1 MSTPS
6 PTSQR
11 PLSANSVRRILDSL
25 EDLTQGNA
33 KMARAICDLLDDDG
47 KTTIDAV
54 LATITSDDPREYL
67 RKFKTRFNQDAGGAL
82 TVVFD
87 GRRGPELYFT
97 GSDPI
102 TEDIAEYS
110 EQQTRRFSTNKQT
123 IDAYAVEEK
132 DPRST
137 IRYEQPDNLYI
148 YISLDPRDGEL
159 AITCADLLERTIK
172 AGLRDRYRA
181 VFFRT
186 DSVPVGEI
194 TDQHLDERIDE
205 SDLVIVLISNRYLNE
220 ETEAGRVSAAHPRPI
235 IVTLENIVPSASV
248 EPLNRL
254 DIVSGSSFDKAQA
267 AGHEAEQDFADH
279 ILDVINSRLTRAQ
292 EPSPRAREHL
302 SVEAIEAL
310 LRCGDRAP
318 DTKVVPTRA
327 VVGVFEELRR
337 DDAPLNVN
345 RAADTPHAVERLASW
360 ARGLEGEHSSL
371 CALLGNLGTGKTTS
385 TVLLTR
391 RLLEL
396 RKAGE
401 QAPLPIYFDL
411 RDLSPTTLKDFGLRT
426 LLTQLLTNSSLSTIT
441 VDDVLA
447 TVQDEHTLVIF
458 DGLDEVLVHL
468 TPGDGQRLTR
478 SLLEV
483 LDLDDRGSQEENPRT
498 RLLLSCRTQY
508 FRTVEEEF
516 SFFDG
521 QGRENKRGKDYLVL
535 TLLPFNEDQIR
546 EYLRRNVP
554 EADTDRL
561 METIRS
567 VHNLRELASQPVL
580 LNMIREVLLTIDED
594 LSVGHRVRSVDL
606 YERFVNKW
614 LRRDD
619 GKHSLIP
626 EHKIQLMTHLAW
638 QVWRSGS
645 RTWSARW
652 METWMLQFLH
662 THPDMELHYSGRMPD
677 QWKQDFR
684 TATFLARRGDDF
696 SFAHSSLLEY
706 FLAKRLADSLEAESE
721 DEARAAWDI
730 TRPSDEA
737 FAFFAE
743 LIDRLPSPTQ
753 RQALAS
759 LERVGTHASA
769 SARANVFAYTR
780 RALDKGAP
788 HPRTD
793 ALNLADTDLR
803 GWTIGSEKTPLNL
816 TGVSLRGARLDD
828 ARIRRA
834 RLDGI
839 DATAASMRRTLFE
852 HCTLTQANLEEA
864 DLAGTVFRHC
874 DLDGASLDKA
884 TRYRTQ
890 LLHTKGYRRE
900 LPDILTAPLTE
911 DTPLR
916 VLPEAQILG
925 GHSGYVTAVAW
936 SPDGH
941 HILTASND
949 GTARIWDATTG
960 DNTLTLTHTNSLS
973 VVAWS
978 PDGHHILTGSE
989 DGTVRIWDATTG
1001 DNTLTLTRTGPVS
1014 AVALSPDG
1022 HHILTASRDRIARIW
1037 DATTGDNTLTLTHK
1051 ASVTAVAW
1059 SPDARHILTG
1069 SDDGTARIWDTTTG
1083 DNTLTLTRAHKERI
1097 TAVAWSPDSHHILTA
1112 SNDGTARIWDTTT
1125 GDNTL
1130 TLTHTDPVSAV
1141 ALSPDG
1147 HHILTASRDR
1157 IARIW
1162 DATTG
1167 DNTLTLT
1174 HKASVTAVAWSPD
1187 GHHILTAS
1195 NDGTARIWDVTTG
1208 DNTLTLT
1215 LTHTDPVIAVAW
1227 SPDGHHILTGSV
1239 DRTACIWDATTG
1251 DNTLTLTLTHT
1262 DPVIAVAWSP
1272 DGHHILTGSVDRT
1285 ACIWDATTGDNTLT
1299 LTDTH
1304 ATSVTAVAWS
1314 PDGHH
1319 ILTASRDR
1327 IARIWDATTGDNT
1340 LTLTHKA
1347 SVTAVAWSPDGHHIL
1362 TASNDGTAR
1371 IWDATTGDNTL
1382 TLTLTH
1388 TSWVTAMAWSPNGH
1402 HILTASN
1409 DGTARIWDAT
1419 TGDNTLTLTHTSW
1432 VRAVAWSPDGHHIL
1446 TASRDR
1452 IARIWDATTGDN
1464 TLTLT
1469 HTSWVRAVAW
1479 SPDGHHILTA
1489 SEDRTARI
1497 WDATKGEQVRFFIAF
1512 LPEGECAVLTPD
1524 QTRVIGASPYAWRWL
1539 GRYAKHP
1546 GGVLE
1551 RIPVEIDGPLPPL
1564 GPGAMIE

>member
-1 MSTPS
+1 MADQVSSKLAELGWVIVKFVLKASGSVLLVLVDIGETVWKACKLVRS
-6 PTSQR
+6 LRKNSGSDVNNDVAKQINKVLTSKIRSMYERPTVNKE
-11 PLSANSVRRILDSL
+11 LL
-25 EDLTQGNA
+25 EVAATEVKL
-33 KMARAICDLLDDDG
+33 LLD
-47 KTTIDAV
+47 
-54 LATITSDDPREYL
+54 
-67 RKFKTRFNQDAGGAL
+67 Q
-82 TVVFD
+82 
-87 GRRGPELYFT
+87 
-97 GSDPI
+97 
-102 TEDIAEYS
+102 IA
-110 EQQTRRFSTNKQT
+110 
-123 IDAYAVEEK
+123 D
-132 DPRST
+132 
-137 IRYEQPDNLYI
+137 
-148 YISLDPRDGEL
+148 DGEL
-159 AITCADLLERTIK
+159 LVLAVNNPDSFSDS
-172 AGLRDRYRA
+172 LRKLAYAR
-181 VFFRT
+181 
-186 DSVPVGEI
+186 
-194 TDQHLDERIDE
+194 
-205 SDLVIVLISNRYLNE
+205 
-220 ETEAGRVSAAHPRPI
+220 
-235 IVTLENIVPSASV
+235 
-248 EPLNRL
+248 RL
-254 DIVSGSSFDKAQA
+254 DIEQ
-267 AGHEAEQDFADH
+267 EAEPYFNELVDVVEKQYVKVAPRSSEFGKAALKNLVASKEQVLTITNQNYELSEDTNKEVKNSNAK
-279 ILDVINSRLTRAQ
+279 LDDVKKDVNDIRDKVVAEIKLLSSAKGSVISEEVAEALSKRSKRLTFN
-292 EPSPRAREHL
+292 P
-302 SVEAIEAL
+302 AIQLVDAH
-310 LRCGDRAP
+310 
-318 DTKVVPTRA
+318 A
-327 VVGVFEELRR
+327 VVGVFEEPRKG
-337 DDAPLNVN
+337 DAPSNVN
-345 RAADTPHAVERLASW
+345 RAADTPHAVERLVSW
-360 ARGLEGEHSSL
+360 ACGSDDEHSPM
-371 CALLGNLGTGKTTS
+371 CALLGDLGTGKTTT
-385 TVLLTR
+385 TVLATQ

-401 QAPLPIYFDL
+401 QVPLPIYFDL
-411 RDLSPTTLKDFGLRT
+411 RDLSLTALKDFGMRT
-426 LLTQLLTNSSLSTIT
+426 LLTQLLAKASLSNVT
-441 VDDVLA
+441 VDNIL
-447 TVQDEHTLVIF
+447 TTIQDEHTLVIF
-458 DGLDEVLVHL
+458 DGLDEILVHL

-498 RLLLSCRTQY
+498 RMLLSCRTQY

-554 EADTDRL
+554 EADINQL
-561 METIRS
+561 METICS

-580 LNMIREVLLTIDED
+580 LDMIRQVLLTIDED
-594 LSVGHRVRSVDL
+594 LSAGHEVRSVDL

-626 EHKIQLMTHLAW
+626 DHKIQLMTHLAW

-662 THPDMELHYSGRMPD
+662 THPDMELHYQGRMPD

-684 TATFLARRGDDF
+684 TATFLTRRGDDF

-706 FLAKRLADSLEAESE
+706 FLAVRLADSLEAESE
-721 DEARAAWDI
+721 DEALAAWDI

-743 LIDRLPSPTQ
+743 LIDRFSATAQQQ
-753 RQALAS
+753 RLAR
-759 LERVGTHASA
+759 LTRVGRHANPN
-769 SARANVFAYTR
+769 ARANVFAYTL

-788 HPRTD
+788 HPRPD

-816 TGVSLRGARLDD
+816 TGVSLRGACLDD

-839 DATAASMRRTLFE
+839 DATAASMRRTLLE
-852 HCTLTQANLEEA
+852 HCTLSDANLEEA

-989 DGTVRIWDATTG
+989 DGTVRIWDA
-1001 DNTLTLTRTGPVS
+1001 
-1014 AVALSPDG
+1014 A
-1022 HHILTASRDRIARIW
+1022 
-1037 DATTGDNTLTLTHK
+1037 TGDNTLTLTHK

-1059 SPDARHILTG
+1059 SPDARHILTVSRDRTVRIWDATTGDNTLTLTHTDPVTAVAWSPNGHHILTG

-1083 DNTLTLTRAHKERI
+1083 DNTLTLT
-1097 TAVAWSPDSHHILTA
+1097 
-1112 SNDGTARIWDTTT
+1112 
-1125 GDNTL
+1125 
-1130 TLTHTDPVSAV
+1130 LTHTD
-1141 ALSPDG
+1141 
-1147 HHILTASRDR
+1147 
-1157 IARIW
+1157 
-1162 DATTG
+1162 
-1167 DNTLTLT
+1167 
-1174 HKASVTAVAWSPD
+1174 
-1187 GHHILTAS
+1187 
-1195 NDGTARIWDVTTG
+1195 
-1208 DNTLTLT
+1208 
-1215 LTHTDPVIAVAW
+1215 
-1227 SPDGHHILTGSV
+1227 
-1239 DRTACIWDATTG
+1239 
-1251 DNTLTLTLTHT
+1251 
-1262 DPVIAVAWSP
+1262 
-1272 DGHHILTGSVDRT
+1272 
-1285 ACIWDATTGDNTLT
+1285 
-1299 LTDTH
+1299 
-1304 ATSVTAVAWS
+1304 
-1314 PDGHH
+1314 
-1319 ILTASRDR
+1319 
-1327 IARIWDATTGDNT
+1327 
-1340 LTLTHKA
+1340 
-1347 SVTAVAWSPDGHHIL
+1347 
-1362 TASNDGTAR
+1362 
-1371 IWDATTGDNTL
+1371 
-1382 TLTLTH
+1382 
-1388 TSWVTAMAWSPNGH
+1388 
-1402 HILTASN
+1402 
-1409 DGTARIWDAT
+1409 
-1419 TGDNTLTLTHTSW
+1419 W

-1564 GPGAMIE
+1564 GPGATIE

>member
-1 MSTPS
+1 MADQVSSKLAELGWVIVKFVLKASGSVLLVLVDIGETVWKACKLVRS
-6 PTSQR
+6 LRKNSGSDVNNDVAKQINKVLTSKIRSMYERPTVNKE
-11 PLSANSVRRILDSL
+11 LL
-25 EDLTQGNA
+25 EVAATEVKL
-33 KMARAICDLLDDDG
+33 LLD
-47 KTTIDAV
+47 
-54 LATITSDDPREYL
+54 
-67 RKFKTRFNQDAGGAL
+67 Q
-82 TVVFD
+82 
-87 GRRGPELYFT
+87 
-97 GSDPI
+97 
-102 TEDIAEYS
+102 IA
-110 EQQTRRFSTNKQT
+110 
-123 IDAYAVEEK
+123 D
-132 DPRST
+132 
-137 IRYEQPDNLYI
+137 
-148 YISLDPRDGEL
+148 DGEL
-159 AITCADLLERTIK
+159 LVLAVNNPDSFSDS
-172 AGLRDRYRA
+172 LRKLAYAR
-181 VFFRT
+181 
-186 DSVPVGEI
+186 
-194 TDQHLDERIDE
+194 
-205 SDLVIVLISNRYLNE
+205 
-220 ETEAGRVSAAHPRPI
+220 
-235 IVTLENIVPSASV
+235 
-248 EPLNRL
+248 RL
-254 DIVSGSSFDKAQA
+254 DIEQ
-267 AGHEAEQDFADH
+267 EAEPYFNELVDVVEKQYVKVAPRSSEFGKAALKNLVASKEQVLTITNQNYELSEDTNKEVKNSNAK
-279 ILDVINSRLTRAQ
+279 LDDVKKDVNDIRDKVVAEIKLLSSAKGSVISEEVAEALSKRSKRLTFN
-292 EPSPRAREHL
+292 P
-302 SVEAIEAL
+302 AIQLVDAH
-310 LRCGDRAP
+310 
-318 DTKVVPTRA
+318 A
-327 VVGVFEELRR
+327 VVGVFEEPRKG
-337 DDAPLNVN
+337 DAPSNVN
-345 RAADTPHAVERLASW
+345 RAADTPHAVERLVSW
-360 ARGLEGEHSSL
+360 ACGSDDEHSPM
-371 CALLGNLGTGKTTS
+371 CALLGDLGTGKTTT
-385 TVLLTR
+385 TVLATQ

-401 QAPLPIYFDL
+401 QVPLPIYFDL
-411 RDLSPTTLKDFGLRT
+411 RDLSLTALKDFGMRT
-426 LLTQLLTNSSLSTIT
+426 LLTQLLAKASLSNVT
-441 VDDVLA
+441 VDNIL
-447 TVQDEHTLVIF
+447 TTIQDEHTLVIF
-458 DGLDEVLVHL
+458 DGLDEILVHL

-498 RLLLSCRTQY
+498 RMLLSCRTQY

-554 EADTDRL
+554 EADINQL
-561 METIRS
+561 METICS

-580 LNMIREVLLTIDED
+580 LDMIRQVLLTIDED
-594 LSVGHRVRSVDL
+594 LSAGHEVRSVDL

-626 EHKIQLMTHLAW
+626 DHKIQLMTHLAW

-662 THPDMELHYSGRMPD
+662 THPDMELHYQGRMPD

-684 TATFLARRGDDF
+684 TATFLTRRGDDF

-706 FLAKRLADSLEAESE
+706 FLAVRLADSLEAESE
-721 DEARAAWDI
+721 DEALAAWDI

-743 LIDRLPSPTQ
+743 LIDRFSATAQQQ
-753 RQALAS
+753 RLAR
-759 LERVGTHASA
+759 LTRVGRHANPN
-769 SARANVFAYTR
+769 ARANVFAYTL

-788 HPRTD
+788 HPRPD

-816 TGVSLRGARLDD
+816 TGVSLRGACLDD

-839 DATAASMRRTLFE
+839 DATAASMRRTLLE
-852 HCTLTQANLEEA
+852 HCTLSDANLEEA

-989 DGTVRIWDATTG
+989 DGTVRIWDA
-1001 DNTLTLTRTGPVS
+1001 
-1014 AVALSPDG
+1014 A
-1022 HHILTASRDRIARIW
+1022 
-1037 DATTGDNTLTLTHK
+1037 TGDNTLTLTHK

-1059 SPDARHILTG
+1059 SPDARHILT
-1069 SDDGTARIWDTTTG
+1069 
-1083 DNTLTLTRAHKERI
+1083 
-1097 TAVAWSPDSHHILTA
+1097 V
-1112 SNDGTARIWDTTT
+1112 
-1125 GDNTL
+1125 
-1130 TLTHTDPVSAV
+1130 
-1141 ALSPDG
+1141 
-1147 HHILTASRDR
+1147 SRDR
-1157 IARIW
+1157 I
-1162 DATTG
+1162 
-1167 DNTLTLT
+1167 
-1174 HKASVTAVAWSPD
+1174 
-1187 GHHILTAS
+1187 
-1195 NDGTARIWDVTTG
+1195 ARIWDVTTG

-1215 LTHTDPVIAVAW
+1215 LTHTD
-1227 SPDGHHILTGSV
+1227 
-1239 DRTACIWDATTG
+1239 
-1251 DNTLTLTLTHT
+1251 
-1262 DPVIAVAWSP
+1262 
-1272 DGHHILTGSVDRT
+1272 
-1285 ACIWDATTGDNTLT
+1285 
-1299 LTDTH
+1299 
-1304 ATSVTAVAWS
+1304 
-1314 PDGHH
+1314 
-1319 ILTASRDR
+1319 
-1327 IARIWDATTGDNT
+1327 
-1340 LTLTHKA
+1340 
-1347 SVTAVAWSPDGHHIL
+1347 
-1362 TASNDGTAR
+1362 
-1371 IWDATTGDNTL
+1371 
-1382 TLTLTH
+1382 
-1388 TSWVTAMAWSPNGH
+1388 
-1402 HILTASN
+1402 
-1409 DGTARIWDAT
+1409 
-1419 TGDNTLTLTHTSW
+1419 W
-1432 VRAVAWSPDGHHIL
+1432 VRAVAWSPNGHHIL

-1564 GPGAMIE
+1564 GPGATIE

>member
-1 MSTPS
+1 MSTSS
-6 PTSQR
+6 PTPQR
-11 PLSANSVRRILDSL
+11 PLSASAVRRILDSL

-54 LATITSDDPREYL
+54 LATITSGNKGEYL

-87 GRRGPELYFT
+87 RRRGSEFYFT

-110 EQQTRRFSTNKQT
+110 EQQTRRHDTDEQT
-123 IDAYAVEEK
+123 IVAYAVEEK
-132 DPRST
+132 DTRSA
-137 IRYEQPDNLYI
+137 IRSERPDDLRI
-148 YISLDPRDGEL
+148 YISLDPGDGEL

-194 TDQHLDERIDE
+194 TDQHLDERMDE

-248 EPLNRL
+248 EPLNRR

-267 AGHEAEQDFADH
+267 AGHEAEQDFADR

-292 EPSPRAREHL
+292 EPSPRTYELRSDEMAK
-302 SVEAIEAL
+302 AL
-310 LRCGDRAP
+310 WKHGNRAP
-318 DTKVVPTRA
+318 DTKKVVPTRA

-345 RAADTPHAVERLASW
+345 RVADTPHAVERLASW

-401 QAPLPIYFDL
+401 QVPLPIYFDL

-441 VDDVLA
+441 VDNVLA

-498 RLLLSCRTQY
+498 RLLLSCRTQF
-508 FRTVEEEF
+508 FRSVEEEF

-535 TLLPFNEDQIR
+535 TLLPFNEEQIR
-546 EYLRRNVP
+546 EYLHRNVP
-554 EADTDRL
+554 GADINQL
-561 METIRS
+561 METICS

-580 LNMIREVLLTIDED
+580 LDMIRQVLLTIDED
-594 LSVGHRVRSVDL
+594 LSAGHEVRSVDL

-626 EHKIQLMTHLAW
+626 EHKIELMTHLAW

-652 METWMLQFLH
+652 MEKWMLQFLH
-662 THPDMELHYSGRMPD
+662 THPDMELHYAGRMPD

-684 TATFLARRGDDF
+684 TATFLTRRGDEF

-706 FLAKRLADSLEAESE
+706 FLAVRLADSLAAESE
-721 DEARAAWDI
+721 DEALAAWDI
-730 TRPSDEA
+730 TRPSDEC

-743 LIDRLPSPTQ
+743 LIDGLSAPTQ
-753 RQALAS
+753 RQALAR
-759 LERVGTHASA
+759 LEHVGTHASA
-769 SARANVFAYTR
+769 SARANVFAYTL
-780 RALDKGAP
+780 RALEKEAP
-788 HPRTD
+788 HPRPD
-793 ALNLADTDLR
+793 ALNLANTDLR
-803 GWTIGSEKTPLNL
+803 SWTIGYKTTTLDL
-816 TGVSLRGARLDD
+816 AGVSLRSACLDD
-828 ARIRRA
+828 ARIRHA

-839 DATAASMRRTLFE
+839 DATGASMRRTLFE
-852 HCTLTQANLEEA
+852 HCPLSHANLEEA

-874 DLDGASLDKA
+874 NLEGTSLDNAK
-884 TRYRTQ
+884 RYRTQ
-890 LLHTKGYRRE
+890 LLHTNGYQRE
-900 LPDILTAPLTE
+900 LSDTLTAPLSE
-911 DTPLR
+911 QDPLR
-916 VLPEAQILG
+916 VLPEAQILS
-925 GHSGYVTAVAW
+925 GHSSWVSAVVW
-936 SPDGH
+936 SPDGR
-941 HILTASND
+941 HILTGSGD
-949 GTARIWDATTG
+949 GTARVWDATTG
-960 DNTLTLTHTNSLS
+960 DNTLTLTLTDWVRA
-973 VVAWS
+973 VVWS
-978 PDGHHILTGSE
+978 PDG
-989 DGTVRIWDATTG
+989 
-1001 DNTLTLTRTGPVS
+1001 
-1014 AVALSPDG
+1014 
-1022 HHILTASRDRIARIW
+1022 
-1037 DATTGDNTLTLTHK
+1037 
-1051 ASVTAVAW
+1051 
-1059 SPDARHILTG
+1059 RHILTG
-1069 SDDGTARIWDTTTG
+1069 SGDGTARVWD
-1083 DNTLTLTRAHKERI
+1083 A
-1097 TAVAWSPDSHHILTA
+1097 
-1112 SNDGTARIWDTTT
+1112 TT

-1141 ALSPDG
+1141 VWSPDG
-1147 HHILTASRDR
+1147 RHILTGSEDGT
-1157 IARIW
+1157 ARVW

-1174 HKASVTAVAWSPD
+1174 HTDWVSAVAWSPD

-1195 NDGTARIWDVTTG
+1195 DND
-1208 DNTLTLT
+1208 
-1215 LTHTDPVIAVAW
+1215 
-1227 SPDGHHILTGSV
+1227 
-1239 DRTACIWDATTG
+1239 
-1251 DNTLTLTLTHT
+1251 
-1262 DPVIAVAWSP
+1262 
-1272 DGHHILTGSVDRT
+1272 
-1285 ACIWDATTGDNTLT
+1285 
-1299 LTDTH
+1299 
-1304 ATSVTAVAWS
+1304 
-1314 PDGHH
+1314 
-1319 ILTASRDR
+1319 
-1327 IARIWDATTGDNT
+1327 
-1340 LTLTHKA
+1340 
-1347 SVTAVAWSPDGHHIL
+1347 
-1362 TASNDGTAR
+1362 TAR
-1371 IWDATTGDNTL
+1371 IWDATT
-1382 TLTLTH
+1382 
-1388 TSWVTAMAWSPNGH
+1388 
-1402 HILTASN
+1402 
-1409 DGTARIWDAT
+1409 
-1419 TGDNTLTLTHTSW
+1419 
-1432 VRAVAWSPDGHHIL
+1432 
-1446 TASRDR
+1446 
-1452 IARIWDATTGDN
+1452 
-1464 TLTLT
+1464 
-1469 HTSWVRAVAW
+1469 
-1479 SPDGHHILTA
+1479 
-1489 SEDRTARI
+1489 
-1497 WDATKGEQVRFFIAF
+1497 GEQVRFFIAF

-1524 QTRVIGASPYAWRWL
+1524 QTRVIGASPDAWRWL

-1546 GGVLE
+1546 GGALE
-1551 RIPVEIDGPLPPL
+1551 RIPVEVDGPLPPL
-1564 GPGAMIE
+1564 THGTATE